1 MVPPVPDTLAPPISD
16 KQLRRE
22 LVSLRRQLH
31 QHPELGF
38 QEHVTSA
45 YVRGWLRENGFEVG
59 PPLGETGFAVDIQG
73 AKPGPTIA
81 YRADMDALPILEAT
95 NAPYASQSPGVM
107 HACGHD
113 AHMTIACGVALLA
126 RERREEMTGTLR
138 VFFQP
143 NEESTPSGAPV
154 MIKEGI
160 LRDIEAIYAVH
171 VDPALSVGRV
181 GLRVGALT
189 AASSPF
195 LVTVATGRSGHSARP
210 HESVDTIWVANQI
223 MTDLYQ
229 LVGRV
234 TDARKTAILTICRFL
249 GGDALNVIPPSVE
262 FGGTL
267 RCSDSETLVYLRE
280 KIRRVAGALGAVYNA
295 DVDVD
300 YTHILPAVVNT
311 AEEIQTARQSIEAM
325 HGSEAVVDM
334 PLPSMGG
341 EDFAFYLEHVPG
353 AMLRIGSAG
362 GPETR
367 YPLHHARFD
376 LDESALPFASRL
388 MTDVCLRDL
397 AKRAA

>member
-1 MVPPVPDTLAPPISD
+1 MPDTLAPPISNSD
-16 KQLRRE
+16 LRKE

-45 YVRGWLRENGFEVG
+45 AVRGWLREQGFDVG
-59 PPLGETGFAVDIQG
+59 PPLAGTGFAVEIVG
-73 AKPGPTIA
+73 AKPGPTVA
-81 YRADMDALPILEAT
+81 YRADMDALPIQEAT
-95 NAPYASQSPGVM
+95 NKPYASKSPGVM

-126 RERREEMTGTLR
+126 RERREEMSGTLR

-143 NEESTPSGAPV
+143 NEESTPSGAPA
-154 MIKEGI
+154 MIEDGV
-160 LRDIEAIYAVH
+160 LENVEAIYAIH
-171 VDPALSVGRV
+171 VDPSLAVGRV
-181 GLRVGALT
+181 GLRTGALT

-195 LVTVATGRSGHSARP
+195 LITVATGRTGHSARP
-210 HESVDTIWVANQI
+210 HESVDTVWVSHQI
-223 MTDLYQ
+223 ASDLYQ

-234 TDARKTAILTICRFL
+234 TDARRSAIVTICRFH
-249 GGDALNVIPPSVE
+249 GGDALNVIPSSVE

-267 RCSDSETLVYLRE
+267 RCSDTETLTYLRE
-280 KIRRVAGALGAVYNA
+280 KIRRVSGALGAVYNA

-300 YTHILPAVVNT
+300 YSHLLPAVVNT
-311 AEEIQTARQSIEAM
+311 APEIETARASVTELYGQ
-325 HGSEAVVDM
+325 EAVVDM
-334 PLPSMGG
+334 ALPSMGG
-341 EDFAFYLEHVPG
+341 EDFAYYLEQVPG

-367 YPLHHARFD
+367 FPLHYALFD
-376 LDESALPFASRL
+376 LDESALPFAARL
-388 MTDVCLRDL
+388 MADVCIRDL